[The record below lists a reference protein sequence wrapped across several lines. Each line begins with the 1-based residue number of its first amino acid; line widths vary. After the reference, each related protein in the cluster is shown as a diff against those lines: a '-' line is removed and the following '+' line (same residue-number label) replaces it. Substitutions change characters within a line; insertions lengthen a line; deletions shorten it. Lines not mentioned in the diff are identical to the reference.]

1 MKRLHEI
8 KKHEPSKST
17 KRTADNLNM
26 NAIKLVLKDQILK
39 IKKQANEWKFN
50 KKQASIEKDNQIL
63 LKKLVEISVG
73 KRRSANFRDTTNRLK
88 MTARTTGL
96 GKNDSLISIYPGQ
109 NVAN

>member
-1 MKRLHEI
+1 
-8 KKHEPSKST
+8 
-17 KRTADNLNM
+17 
-26 NAIKLVLKDQILK
+26 
-39 IKKQANEWKFN
+39 
-50 KKQASIEKDNQIL
+50 L

-88 MTARTTGL
+88 MTARTNGGGL